1 MAPAGHFARR
11 CRPPTGG
18 TVGLTVHIDAAGME
32 RPDFGFQAAAGGRDR
47 RGVVLLHAQI
57 THRET
62 SSAQGPEQLVA
73 VVLERL
79 QPGARRRSHREQA
92 SLQLQGAAVAG
103 QLRPGDARPGL
114 PEGRQVAVPAP
125 LLLQGLQ
132 AAGHSAGGGLGRGQQ
147 HRQVADAA
155 GLQEGGL
162 GHRVRLGRATGWE
175 CGNSLGVRQSVA
187 PAGGPDPPMSLLSE
201 SCFSSQ
207 FMGFFDRLSRL
218 LRANLNDLVSKAED
232 PGKILDQS
240 VADMQADLV
249 KLRQAVATAIAS
261 QKRLQNQAEQASSQ
275 DRYWMGKAELALKEN
290 REDLA
295 REALTRRKT
304 YSDTATALN
313 TQIASQSGQ
322 VDTLKNSL
330 RALEGKIAE
339 AKTKKDM
346 LKARQQAAQAQEQL
360 QNAVGN
366 LGTNSSMAAFDQM
379 EEKVLAMEARSQAA
393 AELAGADLESQF
405 AALEGSNVDEELAAL
420 KNRMEGGSNPISLP
434 AANGAVP
441 QLQPVQVAEV
451 DAELEQLKRSIDK
464 L

>member
-1 MAPAGHFARR
+1 
-11 CRPPTGG
+11 
-18 TVGLTVHIDAAGME
+18 
-32 RPDFGFQAAAGGRDR
+32 
-47 RGVVLLHAQI
+47 
-57 THRET
+57 
-62 SSAQGPEQLVA
+62 
-73 VVLERL
+73 
-79 QPGARRRSHREQA
+79 
-92 SLQLQGAAVAG
+92 
-103 QLRPGDARPGL
+103 
-114 PEGRQVAVPAP
+114 
-125 LLLQGLQ
+125 
-132 AAGHSAGGGLGRGQQ
+132 
-147 HRQVADAA
+147 
-155 GLQEGGL
+155 
-162 GHRVRLGRATGWE
+162 
-175 CGNSLGVRQSVA
+175 
-187 PAGGPDPPMSLLSE
+187 
-201 SCFSSQ
+201 
-207 FMGFFDRLSRL
+207 MGFFDRLSRL

-261 QKRLQNQAEQASSQ
+261 QKRLQNQAEQAASQ

-304 YSDTATALN
+304 YSETATALN
-313 TQIASQSGQ
+313 TQISSQTGQ

-339 AKTKKDM
+339 AKTKKDR

-366 LGTNSSMAAFDQM
+366 LGTNTSMAAFDQM

-405 AALEGSNVDEELAAL
+405 AALEGSSVDEELASL
-420 KNRMEGGSNPISLP
+420 KTRMEGGSTPISLP
-434 AANGAVP
+434 AANGPVP
-441 QLQPVQVAEV
+441 QLEPVQVAEV